1 MKAMAITSFGKPL
14 EMITIEDPIPNSGE
28 VVLSV
33 LACGVCHT
41 DLGIIAGTSPSS
53 KQVNLPLVPGH
64 ETLGI
69 VEDVGPGVEGW
80 KVGDKALVYVY
91 VGCGSCLAC
100 QSGYD
105 AGCSN
110 RRYTLGFNAN
120 GGYAE
125 KIKVLARN
133 LFRVSSV
140 IPDEN
145 MATVTC
151 AMGTATHAVIDRA
164 KVQPGDRVLV
174 VGAGGVG
181 NLVAQLALWSG
192 GYTIVADIDEA
203 KLALAREVGV
213 HETCNV
219 SGSSELPASVRVN
232 KIIEVSGAIGEWD
245 WLFNALDNDGTIV
258 AVGHSPDLS
267 LTIGIRKLMSGQ
279 FEIKGSRA
287 YSRANLLTAINLAE
301 SGKIKPLV
309 GSAYPLSEANEVLL
323 KLTTNKLGGTRA
335 VLIPG

>member
-14 EMITIEDPIPNSGE
+14 EMITIEDPMPNSGE

-41 DLGIIAGTSPSS
+41 DLGIIAGTRSDSG
-53 KQVNLPLVPGH
+53 QVNLPLIPGH
-64 ETLGI
+64 EILGI

-80 KVGDKALVYVY
+80 KAGDKALVYVY

-100 QSGYD
+100 QSGYEP
-105 AGCSN
+105 GCSN

-125 KIKVLARN
+125 KVKVPARN

-164 KVQPGDRVLV
+164 KVQSGDRVLV

-181 NLVAQLALWSG
+181 NLVTQLALWSG
-192 GYTIVADIDEA
+192 GYTIVVDIDEA

-213 HETCNV
+213 HETYDV
-219 SGSSELPASVRVN
+219 SGSRELPASVRVN
-232 KIIEVSGAIGEWD
+232 KIIEVSGAVGEWD
-245 WLFNALDNDGTIV
+245 WLFNTLDNDGTV
-258 AVGHSPDLS
+258 VVVGYSPDLS
-267 LTIGIRKLMSGQ
+267 FTIGTRKLISGQ

-287 YSRANLLTAINLAE
+287 YSRANLLSAINLAE

-309 GSAYPLSEANEVLL
+309 GSAYPLSEANEVLS
-323 KLTTNKLGGTRA
+323 KMAANKLGGTRA
-335 VLIPG
+335 VLVPR